1 MDTTLLLAYIGVIT
15 VLIAIPGPSSML
27 ISLHGYKYGYRKTN
41 ATIIGNLL
49 GTLVLMA
56 LTTIGLG
63 IILTSSEAAF
73 TFVKYLGSSYLIF
86 LGVRTCLLTS
96 EKVME
101 QPQEKLS
108 DVSGASLLK
117 VGFLTGV
124 SNPKDIL
131 FFTALFPAFLSTE
144 YSMSKQ
150 MCVLILI
157 WVLIDY
163 SLKLIYLAI
172 GRALNAKFSNP
183 KFLLVFNKIT
193 GGVFVSFGLALWL
206 I

>member
-1 MDTTLLLAYIGVIT
+1 MDITLLLSYIGIIT

-41 ATIIGNLL
+41 ATIIGNIL
-49 GTLVLMA
+49 GTVVLMA

-63 IILTSSEAAF
+63 IILKSSEAAF

-86 LGVRTCLLTS
+86 LGIRTYLLTS
-96 EKVME
+96 EKVSG
-101 QPQEKLS
+101 QPQEKLN
-108 DVSGASLLK
+108 DVSGVSLLK
-117 VGFLTGV
+117 LGFLSGV

-144 YSMSKQ
+144 YSMSRQ
-150 MCVLILI
+150 MCVLIFI

-163 SLKLIYLAI
+163 SLKLIYLVI
-172 GRALNAKFSNP
+172 GRVLNTKFSNP
-183 KFLLVFNKIT
+183 RFLLLFNKIT
-193 GGVFVSFGLALWL
+193 GVVFVSFGLVLWL
-206 I
+206 F